1 VEIPSIIVQSD
12 KKEKLKD
19 EITISMDNYF
29 RAYPEEHERILRI
42 EKGVEEMLETRTFEQ
57 MSITA

>member
-1 VEIPSIIVQSD
+1 
-12 KKEKLKD
+12 
-19 EITISMDNYF
+19 MDNYF